1 ARGRVRAS
9 RYPSTSVEPQLG
21 ALVVLIKLPGVEVSA
36 LTSVSP
42 NFLHLTGYA
51 ADVEGH
57 HAHLFPACAMPFL
70 TYEGDFPDDVL
81 RRPHLIPL
89 TTRCNAGLVLSD
101 ESLPFCLEP
110 KRRAHEET
118 CCSRLVDAWPGRS
131 LLATVEHLICLIAAP
146 STRCTVLMLLSSAD
160 KGGLHDGVSLLEGSV
175 RRKNILFFSS
185 WRRRIRSLI
194 QVRMPCCS
202 SCWPLVALVF
212 IPINGSHWRF
222 YDRISTGV
230 VVFGPRCLAQQ

>member
-1 ARGRVRAS
+1 
-9 RYPSTSVEPQLG
+9 
-21 ALVVLIKLPGVEVSA
+21 
-36 LTSVSP
+36 
-42 NFLHLTGYA
+42 
-51 ADVEGH
+51 
-57 HAHLFPACAMPFL
+57 MPFP
-70 TYEGDFPDDVL
+70 TNEGYFPDDVL

-101 ESLPFCLEP
+101 ESLPFCLET

-175 RRKNILFFSS
+175 RRKNIVFFSS

-194 QVRMPCCS
+194 QVRMPFCS
-202 SCWPLVALVF
+202 SCWPLAALVF
-212 IPINGSHWRF
+212 IPIDGSHWRF
-222 YDRISTGV
+222 YDRISTGA

>member
-1 ARGRVRAS
+1 MERCWLTRCHSPSGPSWMWLKRRCGGGKGNRTFCGHARGRVRAS
-9 RYPSTSVEPQLG
+9 QYPSTSVEPQLG

-42 NFLHLTGYA
+42 NFLHLTGCA

-57 HAHLFPACAMPFL
+57 HAHLFPACAMPFP
-70 TYEGDFPDDVL
+70 TNEGDFADDVL

-101 ESLPFCLEP
+101 ESLPSCLEP

-146 STRCTVLMLLSSAD
+146 STRCTVLVLLSSAD

-175 RRKNILFFSS
+175 RRKNIVFFF
-185 WRRRIRSLI
+185 LHGGEEY
-194 QVRMPCCS
+194 V
-202 SCWPLVALVF
+202 L
-212 IPINGSHWRF
+212 
-222 YDRISTGV
+222 
-230 VVFGPRCLAQQ
+230 